1 MSESNDDYVVIGKI
15 GSTYGIKGWLKILS
29 YTENVVNILNYGPW
43 YIQENTGWQAIEVQ
57 DGKEH
62 GKGVIAKFA
71 GFDVPEKARILSGK
85 PIAVRQSQMPKLA
98 KNEYY
103 WNDLKGLTVINQHGQ
118 TLGQI
123 IYLLAT
129 GANDVLV
136 VKGAKEHAIP
146 YLPGQVVKS
155 IDLDKSEMHVDWD
168 VI

>member
-1 MSESNDDYVVIGKI
+1 MTETNDDYVVIGKV

-29 YTENVVNILNYGPW
+29 YSENVVNILNYNSW
-43 YIQENTGWQAIEVQ
+43 YIQEKTDWQEIEVQ

-62 GKGVIAKFA
+62 GKGIIAKLA
-71 GFDVPEKARILSGK
+71 GFDTPEKAKILSGK
-85 PIAVRQSQMPKLA
+85 PIAVKRSQMPKLA

-103 WNDLKGLTVINQHGQ
+103 WNDLKGLTVIDQQGQ
-118 TLGQI
+118 KLGQI

-129 GANDVLV
+129 GSNDVLV

-155 IDLDKSEMHVDWD
+155 IDLDKGEMHVDWE